1 MPWDIEKCTD
11 FSFFNHVY
19 YINLHCNEEN
29 REKRLRER
37 NWSDEEIENHKNG
50 YAFRRRR

>member
-1 MPWDIEKCTD
+1 MHWDIEKCTD

-29 REKRLRER
+29 REKRYGK
-37 NWSDEEIENHKNG
+37 EIGQMKKLKTTRMDMHFE
-50 YAFRRRR
+50 